1 MFPDVQNLELIFKKI
16 YGEEDTVINR
26 QIKRYK
32 TLINIYKQRFNN
44 DATGHIF
51 STPGRTE
58 IGGNHTDHNLGR
70 VLAASVD
77 LDSIVA
83 AAENGSSVVTF
94 HSEGYDK
101 PFVVDL
107 TNLTL
112 NSEEKGTTSAIIR
125 GIAARLK
132 ELNYTIG
139 GFDAYCMSDVLP
151 GSGLSSSASI
161 EVLIGT
167 VFSHLFNQGQIPPQH
182 IAAIG
187 QYAEN
192 EYFGKPCG
200 LMDQMVCAIGG
211 IVSIDFKNPLSPYVK
226 KVKFDFNTE
235 KYKLLVVNT
244 GGSHADLT
252 DDYSKI
258 PEEMKSVANY
268 FNLEYCR
275 ELSSDKFFSHIKDLR
290 RKVGD
295 RAILRAFHF
304 FDDNERVL
312 RQITALEKGNFQQF
326 LSEVNKSGNSSFKWL
341 QNVHSEKNTRDQ
353 GLSLALALSEK
364 YISEIKAG
372 ATRVHGGGFA
382 GTIQTFLP
390 DESVGGYVDIME
402 NVFGKEK
409 VLILSIRPFG
419 SIHLNQFI

>member
-1 MFPDVQNLELIFKKI
+1 MFPDGQNMMLNIQKI
-16 YGEEDTVINR
+16 YGREQAVIDR
-26 QIKRYK
+26 QITRYNN
-32 TLINIYKQRFNN
+32 LIELYKQRFNN
-44 DATGHIF
+44 NATTHIF

-58 IGGNHTDHNLGR
+58 IGGNHTDHNHGR

-77 LDSIVA
+77 LDSIA
-83 AAENGSSVVTF
+83 AAADNGSTF
-94 HSEGYDK
+94 VNLHSEGYDH
-101 PFVVDL
+101 PFVVNLADL
-107 TNLTL
+107 TLQ
-112 NSEEKGTTSAIIR
+112 SGEKGTTSAIIR

-132 ELNYTIG
+132 DLNYTIG

-167 VFSHLFNQGQIPPQH
+167 IFNYLFNRGQITPQH
-182 IAAIG
+182 IASIG

-211 IVSIDFKNPLSPYVK
+211 IVSIDFENPLSPQVK
-226 KVKFDFNTE
+226 KVNFDFNT
-235 KYKLLVVNT
+235 KNYKLLVVNT

-252 DDYSKI
+252 DDYGKI

-268 FNLEYCR
+268 FNLANCR
-275 ELSSDKFFSHIKDLR
+275 ELSADKFFSAIKDLR
-290 RKVGD
+290 NSVGD

-304 FDDNERVL
+304 FGDNERVL
-312 RQITALEKGNFQQF
+312 RQITALEKGDFQQF
-326 LSEVNKSGNSSFKWL
+326 LSEVNDSGNSSFKWL
-341 QNVHSEKNTRDQ
+341 QNVHSEKNARDQ
-353 GLSLALALSEK
+353 GLSLALALTEK

-390 DESVGGYVDIME
+390 DESVGGYVDLIE
-402 NVFGKEK
+402 NVFGKGK
-409 VLILSIRPFG
+409 VLVLSIRPSG
-419 SIHLNQFI
+419 TLPVNQ